1 MWKAGKQEKAETRR
15 ADCFGFLV
23 SCFAGFG
30 LNSRGE
36 NHFMKTLMVLFGLGF
51 ISVAGVVR
59 AADPAVEAV
68 LKADRARLAAMMA
81 GDGVALGRLMSDEL
95 RFVHSDGRIETKI
108 DYVKNMLAGDTQ
120 YADAKTSGVE
130 VLKASSEVVI
140 LIGAQEMRKR
150 LGPTWS
156 AIKLRYLAVWRNE
169 GGTWRMFAW
178 QSMRPAGNSVVPAKK

>member
-1 MWKAGKQEKAETRR
+1 
-15 ADCFGFLV
+15 
-23 SCFAGFG
+23 
-30 LNSRGE
+30 
-36 NHFMKTLMVLFGLGF
+36 MKTFMVLFGLVF
-51 ISVAGVVR
+51 ILAAGVVR
-59 AADPAVEAV
+59 AAEPAVEAV

-130 VLKASSEVVI
+130 VMKASSEVVI

-156 AIKLRYLAVWRNE
+156 EIKLRYLAVWRNE

-178 QSMRPAGNSVVPAKK
+178 QSMRPAGNSVVPVKK